1 MTPLERF
8 VKRLVEVLESRD
20 PGGVHRPLSVADLR
34 GSILPYR
41 QHRAAIG
48 LTNSEDYEI
57 LVLRLVAEEGGF
69 VRTYP
74 PESAERARAE
84 VAHPNPDVD
93 LVESMDD
100 TTVQIGAAGLA
111 RILAIVA
118 DDPAVERP
126 SGSLRSPLAGLPL
139 VGTDGEPGE
148 SRADQPP
155 TRASAEA
162 PVAVSSAGVPA
173 ATATAEIPAATDS
186 AHSGPAES
194 AGTESAASVEPAA
207 RAAGSAGPS
216 TARDTAAPPRAAA
229 DLTPPFEPIADSI
242 SVDEEAPA
250 ASPSP
255 SGPEPVAPSACPA
268 CSRALPT
275 HRAAI
280 FCPHCGVQL
289 GVARCPRCSSD
300 IEPGWRHCIVCGQ
313 RTGSAAFA

>member
-111 RILAIVA
+111 RILAIGS

-162 PVAVSSAGVPA
+162 PAAVSSAEVPA
-173 ATATAEIPAATDS
+173 AVSTVESPVAADS
-186 AHSGPAES
+186 ESDGSESARSGPAES
-194 AGTESAASVEPAA
+194 AATESAASVEPAA
-207 RAAGSAGPS
+207 
-216 TARDTAAPPRAAA
+216 
-229 DLTPPFEPIADSI
+229 DLAPPFEPIADSI

-255 SGPEPVAPSACPA
+255 NGPEPVAPSACPA